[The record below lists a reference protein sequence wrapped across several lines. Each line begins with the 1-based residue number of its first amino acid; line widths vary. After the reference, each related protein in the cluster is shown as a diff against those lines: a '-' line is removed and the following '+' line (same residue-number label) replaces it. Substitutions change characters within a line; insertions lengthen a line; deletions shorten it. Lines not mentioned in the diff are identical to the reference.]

1 MRLLVPSMKN
11 SPLWRQTQSQDV
23 LVCRDLVPSW
33 GELHYVSFT
42 ASTAFKKKEPDP
54 ISDGCRFVSGLIQR
68 VKVEAFERM
77 LWRVCKGYTILSYA
91 EVDESLA
98 DLDTVS

>member
-1 MRLLVPSMKN
+1 M
-11 SPLWRQTQSQDV
+11 
-23 LVCRDLVPSW
+23 
-33 GELHYVSFT
+33 
-42 ASTAFKKKEPDP
+42 
-54 ISDGCRFVSGLIQR
+54 SGLIQR

-98 DLDTVS
+98 DLDTVSGHKRLNRIKKRLIAFTFGEVPPAPARPKNSS

>member
-1 MRLLVPSMKN
+1 MFV
-11 SPLWRQTQSQDV
+11 
-23 LVCRDLVPSW
+23 
-33 GELHYVSFT
+33 F
-42 ASTAFKKKEPDP
+42 
-54 ISDGCRFVSGLIQR
+54 RFISGLIQR

-98 DLDTVS
+98 DLDTVCKLCVNEDAEIHQQSAF